1 MTESKRTLQSNQY
14 IAGEYQVIVVG
25 GGHAG
30 CEAALAA
37 ARMGAETLLVTMN
50 PEAIAMAP
58 CNPSIGGPAKS
69 VVVREIDALG
79 GAMAEITDQSLLQ
92 IRMLNTSHGPA
103 VRALRAQ
110 IDKHLYQ
117 TLMRQRLEQTPRLTI
132 RQAEIVDLL
141 TEEGCVIGCA
151 AASGAVFLAPTAIIC
166 CGTYLNGKV
175 IIGEFEKSS
184 GPTGY
189 PPAIG
194 LSQSLIRLG
203 LIPARFKTGTPA
215 RLDARS
221 IDFSRTERQDG
232 DLGLAFSYL
241 TQPGQYQRPSLPC
254 WLSHTNQATHEI
266 IRANLHRAP
275 MYSGRIKG
283 VGARYCPSIEDKV
296 VRFAERESH
305 QLFLEPEGEASL
317 EYYVQGMSTSM
328 PEEVQAAF
336 LRTIPGLEHCR
347 IIRPAYAIEYDCF
360 DPRELTATLESKH
373 ATGLYCAG
381 QINGTSGYEEA
392 AGQGLLAG
400 INAAASQLCLPP
412 FTLRRDEAY
421 LGVLVDD
428 LITKGAD
435 EPYRL
440 FTSRS
445 EYRLLL
451 RLDNADQ
458 RLTEKGL
465 PYGLIAPRRAASY
478 AAKKAAVMAETAR
491 LAACKPNPQQL
502 LALGVGAQPGTT
514 LAALLQRP
522 GIDYALLRQH
532 FPPEQPLDEA
542 AAEQVEISLKY
553 AGYLKKQS
561 EQVERFRRLEEKLI
575 PPDLDFLSLR
585 GISRES
591 AQKLDR
597 LRPTS
602 IGQASR
608 ISGVSPA
615 DLNVLLV
622 HLKLR
627 RPAEK

>member
-1 MTESKRTLQSNQY
+1 MTSNKPKLDRNQY
-14 IAGEYQVIVVG
+14 IAGEFQVVVVG

-37 ARMGAETLLVTMN
+37 ARMGATTLLVTMN
-50 PEAIAMAP
+50 PESIAMAP

-69 VVVREIDALG
+69 VVVREVDALG

-92 IRMLNTSHGPA
+92 IRMLNTAHGPA

-110 IDKHLYQ
+110 IDKRLYQ
-117 TLMRQRLEQTPRLTI
+117 NLMRRRLEQTPHLTI
-132 RQAEIVDLL
+132 RQAEITSLL
-141 TEEGCVIGCA
+141 TEAGRVQGCV
-151 AASGAVFLAPTAIIC
+151 AASGAVFLSPAVIIC
-166 CGTYLNGKV
+166 SGTYLNSKV

-194 LSQSLIRLG
+194 LSESLIEHG
-203 LIPARFKTGTPA
+203 LTPVRFKTGTPA
-215 RLDARS
+215 RIDSRS
-221 IDFSRTERQDG
+221 IDFTRTERQDG
-232 DLGLAFSYL
+232 DAGLAFSYM
-241 TQPGQYQRPSLPC
+241 TEPGQYERPMLPC
-254 WLSHTNQATHEI
+254 WLSHTNNATHEI

-275 MYSGRIKG
+275 LFSGRIKG
-283 VGARYCPSIEDKV
+283 VGPRYCPSIEDKV
-296 VRFAERESH
+296 VRFADRDSH
-305 QLFLEPEGEASL
+305 QLFLEPEGENSI
-317 EYYVQGMSTSM
+317 EYYVQGMSSSL

-360 DPRELTATLESKH
+360 DPRELAATLESKQVQ
-373 ATGLYCAG
+373 GLYCAG

-400 INAAASQLCLPP
+400 INAAACQLGLPP

-421 LGVLVDD
+421 IGVLVDD

-440 FTSRS
+440 FTSRA

-451 RLDNADQ
+451 RQDNADF
-458 RLTEKGL
+458 RLTEKGQQ
-465 PYGLIAPRRAASY
+465 YGLVSPERASHY
-478 AAKKAAVMAETAR
+478 AAKKATVALESER
-491 LAACKPNPQQL
+491 LANLKPSAEQL
-502 LALGVGAQPGTT
+502 AKLGIEALPGTT

-522 GIDYALLRQH
+522 GIDYTLLCRH
-532 FPPEQPLDEA
+532 FPPKQELDAA
-542 AAEQVEISLKY
+542 AAEQLETSLKY
-553 AGYLKKQS
+553 AGYIKKQL
-561 EQVERFRRLEEKLI
+561 EQVERFRRLEDKLI
-575 PPDLDFLSLR
+575 PPGLDFLSLR
-585 GISRES
+585 GLSRE
-591 AQKLDR
+591 AAAKLDR
-597 LRPTS
+597 LRPAS

-622 HLKLR
+622 YLR
-627 RPAEK
+627 LWRPPTA

>member
-1 MTESKRTLQSNQY
+1 MTATTLLSNQY
-14 IAGEYQVIVVG
+14 IAGQYQVVVVG

-50 PEAIAMAP
+50 PEAIAMTP

-69 VVVREIDALG
+69 AVVREVDALG
-79 GAMAEITDQSLLQ
+79 GAMAQITDQSLLQ

-110 IDKHLYQ
+110 IDKHRYQ
-117 TLMRQRLEQTPRLTI
+117 NLMRQRLEQTPRLTI
-132 RQAEIVDLL
+132 RQAEIVELL
-141 TEEGCVIGCA
+141 TEQGRVIGCA

-166 CGTYLNGKV
+166 CGTYLDGKI

-203 LIPARFKTGTPA
+203 LTPARFKTGTPA

-232 DLGLAFSYL
+232 DSGLAFSYL
-241 TQPGQYQRPSLPC
+241 TRPGQYQRPSLPC

-296 VRFAERESH
+296 VRFADRESH
-305 QLFLEPEGEASL
+305 QLFLEPEGETSL

-336 LRTIPGLEHCR
+336 LHTIPGLEHCR
-347 IIRPAYAIEYDCF
+347 IMRPAYAIEYDCF

-373 ATGLYCAG
+373 AAGLYCAG

-400 INAAASQLCLPP
+400 INAAASQLGLPP

-421 LGVLVDD
+421 IGVLIDD

-451 RLDNADQ
+451 RQDNADE

-465 PYGLIAPRRAASY
+465 PYGLITPERAAAY
-478 AAKKAAVMAETAR
+478 AAKKTAVAAETAR
-491 LAACKPNPQQL
+491 LAQYKPHQQQL
-502 LALGVGAQPGTT
+502 RALGVEARPGTT
-514 LAALLQRP
+514 LAALMQRP
-522 GIDYALLRQH
+522 EIDYALLRMH
-532 FPPEQPLDEA
+532 FPPERPLDEA
-542 AAEQVEISLKY
+542 VAEQVEIRLKY
-553 AGYLKKQS
+553 AGYLKKQG

-597 LRPTS
+597 LRPAS

-627 RPAEK
+627 QTAPK